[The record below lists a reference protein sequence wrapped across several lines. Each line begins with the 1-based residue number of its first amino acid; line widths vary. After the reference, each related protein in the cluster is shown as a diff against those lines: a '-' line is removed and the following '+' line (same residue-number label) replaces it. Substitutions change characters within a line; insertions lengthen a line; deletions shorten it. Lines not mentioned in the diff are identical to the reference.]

1 MKNLAVRITSALI
14 AFLTFLIVLYFFGD
28 RGLYWIIFILVLRGS
43 YEVARMSFNDSYPAF
58 VRKLL
63 VFLSAAIYLIITQEI
78 LRSLTGLLLI
88 LSFVIVVTLAIV
100 LHKKFQRLEQV
111 LTFIAKT
118 CFGLI
123 YTCFLP
129 ATVIWLFDTNNG
141 LEWLFC
147 MICVVF
153 SGDIGAYAF
162 GNLFGKNKLAP
173 SLSPNKSVEGAIGGL
188 ALSVFAAC
196 CFIFVFPNTPIY
208 ILILAGLL
216 GGFLGQVGDLFE
228 SLIKR
233 ISGVKD
239 AGAIMPGHGGVLDRV
254 DGVLLA
260 APLFYL
266 FSIYYSL

>member
-1 MKNLAVRITSALI
+1 MIRITSALF
-14 AFLTFLIVLYFFGD
+14 AFITFLLILYFAGD
-28 RGLYWIIFILVLRGS
+28 RGLYWVVFVLVLRGS
-43 YEVARMSFNDSYPAF
+43 YEVARMSFNETYPPF

-63 VFLSAAIYLIITQEI
+63 VFLTAVIYLIVTQEA
-78 LRSLTGLLLI
+78 LKNLTGLLLI
-88 LSFVIVVTLAIV
+88 LSFVIVVTLGIL
-100 LHKKFQRLEQV
+100 LHKKFQRIEQV

-118 CFGLI
+118 CFALI

-141 LEWLFC
+141 LEWFFC
-147 MICVVF
+147 LICVVF

-162 GNLFGKNKLAP
+162 GNLFGKRKLAP
-173 SLSPNKSVEGAIGGL
+173 LLSPKKSIEGSIGGL
-188 ALSVFAAC
+188 VMSLFAAC
-196 CFIFVFPNTPIY
+196 CFVFVLPNVPVYVLVT
-208 ILILAGLL
+208 AGLM

-266 FSIYYSL
+266 LSIYYSL

>member
-1 MKNLAVRITSALI
+1 MKNLTIRVVSALV
-14 AFLTFLIVLYFFGD
+14 AFLTLLVLLYYFSD
-28 RGLYWIIFILVLRGS
+28 RGLYVIVFAAVLRSS
-43 YEVARMSFNDSYPAF
+43 YEVARMSFNDTYPSF

-63 VFLSAAIYLIITQEI
+63 VFLTSVIFLIITQDI
-78 LRSLTGLLLI
+78 TRNLTGLLLI
-88 LSFVIVVTLAIV
+88 LSFVIAVTLGIV
-100 LHKKFQRLEQV
+100 LHKKFQRTEQV

-118 CFGLI
+118 CFALI

-129 ATVIWLFDTNNG
+129 ATVIWLYDTNNG
-141 LEWLFC
+141 LEWFFC
-147 MICVVF
+147 LICVVF
-153 SGDIGAYAF
+153 SGDIGAYVF
-162 GNLFGKNKLAP
+162 GSLFGKTKLAP
-173 SLSPNKSVEGAIGGL
+173 VLSPNKSVQGAIGGL
-188 ALSVFAAC
+188 AMSVFAAC
-196 CFIFVFPNTPIY
+196 CFIFVLPNVPIY
-208 ILILAGLL
+208 ILILTGLL

-266 FSIYYSL
+266 LSIYFSL